1 MDPIDSSGPGLG
13 EGEMNEGEGEAI
25 RTWKPEFERLISN
38 LLSKN
43 CGETPADPAA
53 LALLEDVGLS
63 LLFNIL
69 GEADGIARFKNAS
82 NIGGDHVRVAVDLI
96 GARMNLMRED
106 DNSIAD
112 TASIVK
118 PSKTHQLNTDESI
131 VSSKTQ
137 ENVLLEKTKH
147 LAEVVVVQEKVN
159 NGTLKK
165 EKKRV
170 KNN

>member
-1 MDPIDSSGPGLG
+1 
-13 EGEMNEGEGEAI
+13 MNEGEGEAI

-112 TASIVK
+112 TASINATGSAFPTSSAAQITIRRAINRGSSP
-118 PSKTHQLNTDESI
+118 PSIIRAK
-131 VSSKTQ
+131 
-137 ENVLLEKTKH
+137 
-147 LAEVVVVQEKVN
+147 
-159 NGTLKK
+159 
-165 EKKRV
+165 
-170 KNN
+170 